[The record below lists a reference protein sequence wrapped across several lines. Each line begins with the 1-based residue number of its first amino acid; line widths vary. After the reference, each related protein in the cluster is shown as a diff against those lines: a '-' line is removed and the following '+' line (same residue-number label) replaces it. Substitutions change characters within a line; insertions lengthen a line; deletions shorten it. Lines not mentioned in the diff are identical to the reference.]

1 MRWLILLLLFG
12 LVGATAK
19 NGCYVRDFY
28 VIAWTL
34 HNPSDRHQ
42 QMSMWLTNNLHL
54 CKSQDFIVIWNN
66 LSEWAGAADSAE
78 LRSKVIHGYKEAL
91 EREKK

>member
-1 MRWLILLLLFG
+1 MRWLLLLLLLG
-12 LVGATAK
+12 LAGAVAK
-19 NGCYVRDFY
+19 NGCHVREFY

-42 QMSMWLTNNLHL
+42 QLSTWLTNNSNL
-54 CKSQDFIVIWNN
+54 CRSQDFVVIWNN